1 MATGAGPCPWRDSAN
16 VATDVQALL
25 SEKPQFVQVIDPA
38 QRGTRHSSS
47 VSGKYLVIKS
57 ICSYP
62 AEENLRL
69 ILSGSQILLPEAMRK
84 PFVQRLFLTGPMP
97 W

>member
-1 MATGAGPCPWRDSAN
+1 LTHHGTTALSLPQLRRSSVGNPPSIIAHALHPQAACHGDGGWAMPWRDSAN

-47 VSGKYLVIKS
+47 VSGKYL
-57 ICSYP
+57 
-62 AEENLRL
+62 
-69 ILSGSQILLPEAMRK
+69 
-84 PFVQRLFLTGPMP
+84 
-97 W
+97 